1 MSRARDP
8 CTTTPTTLSS
18 ALALASSVLK
28 AELGM
33 LLRHRGRIAPREARA
48 AELVLRPACRL
59 DETVVREVR
68 ERRRADV
75 LADLLDGLV
84 GGDHL
89 RGIGQVDAVEALSDH
104 GWRGNAHVDLCR
116 ARIEEHPH

>member
-1 MSRARDP
+1 MSRAREP
-8 CTTTPTTLSS
+8 CTTSPTTLSS

-33 LLRHRGRIAPREARA
+33 LLRHRRRIAPGETRA
-48 AELVLRPACRL
+48 AELVLRAACRL

-75 LADLLDGLV
+75 LADLLHRLV

-89 RGIGQVDAVEALSDH
+89 RRIGEVDAVEALSDH
-104 GWRGNAHVDLCR
+104 GRRGDAHVDLRR
-116 ARIEEHPH
+116 ARIE